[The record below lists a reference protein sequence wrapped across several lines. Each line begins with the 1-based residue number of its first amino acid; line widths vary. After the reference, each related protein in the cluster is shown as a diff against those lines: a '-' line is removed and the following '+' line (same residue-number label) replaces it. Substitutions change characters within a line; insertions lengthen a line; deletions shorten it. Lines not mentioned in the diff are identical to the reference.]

1 MSSYENFTR
10 KHVLIVED
18 EAHLALGMRYSLEQ
32 EQYRVTV
39 VHDGTTALDMI
50 LKHPED
56 FDMIVLDIMLPGMN
70 GYKVCSK
77 IREKDIFI
85 PIMILSVRTLPED
98 RAKAF
103 EAGAN
108 QYLSKPFELDEFLAR
123 IRNLIDFH
131 RKIQSY
137 QGDSEEN
144 KGGSSRLEAKKTWDF
159 GDTHVNFETFEVTV
173 RNQKVRLTA
182 LEMALLT
189 YFYENQNRLISKE
202 ELLEKVWKMPG
213 DLNTRAPDQFIL
225 RLRKIFEPDPTQP
238 VHFLTYRNAGYRFV
252 KEPSEENSPET
263 L

>member
-1 MSSYENFTR
+1 MMSSPRE
-10 KHVLIVED
+10 HVRGHILIVED
-18 EAHLALGMRYSLEQ
+18 EAHLALGMRYTLEQ

-39 VHDGTTALDMI
+39 AHDGTSALELV
-50 LKHPED
+50 LKNPDD

-70 GYKVCSK
+70 GYKVCGK
-77 IREKDIFI
+77 IRENNIFI

-123 IRNLIDFH
+123 IRNLLDFR

-137 QGDSEEN
+137 QGNDAEVERETEKEKSVLPET
-144 KGGSSRLEAKKTWDF
+144 KKIGNF
-159 GDTHVNFETFEVTV
+159 GDAHVDFETFEVTV
-173 RNQKVRLTA
+173 RNQNVRLTA
-182 LEMALLT
+182 LEMALLA

-202 ELLEKVWKMPG
+202 ELLENVWKMPG

-225 RLRKIFEPDPTQP
+225 RLRKIFEPDPTRP
-238 VHFLTYRNAGYRFV
+238 VHFLTYRNAGYRFI
-252 KEPSEENSPET
+252 KEP
-263 L
+263 

>member
-1 MSSYENFTR
+1 MSSTHENVIR
-10 KHVLIVED
+10 GHILIVED
-18 EAHLALGMRYSLEQ
+18 EAHLALGMQYTLEQ
-32 EQYRVTV
+32 EWYRVTV
-39 VHDGTTALDMI
+39 AHDGTSALA
-50 LKHPED
+50 LVLEHPND

-77 IREKDIFI
+77 IRENNIFI

-123 IRNLIDFH
+123 IRNLLDFR
-131 RKIQSY
+131 RKIQFC
-137 QGDSEEN
+137 QGSDVEKEQEQEKEKTSLP
-144 KGGSSRLEAKKTWDF
+144 SIQKKWDF
-159 GDTHVNFETFEVTV
+159 GDAHVDFETFEVTV
-173 RNQKVRLTA
+173 RNENVRLTA
-182 LEMALLT
+182 LEMALLA

-225 RLRKIFEPDPTQP
+225 RLRKIFEPDPTRP

-252 KEPSEENSPET
+252 KEP
-263 L
+263 